1 MMENI
6 ENGIRGYGVVLSS
19 YFNRKLILNQSHSI
33 VLNFSNGGK
42 L

>member
-1 MMENI
+1 MENT
-6 ENGIRGYGVVLSS
+6 ENGIRGYAIVLSS
-19 YFNRKLILNQSHSI
+19 YFNRKLISSQSYNI